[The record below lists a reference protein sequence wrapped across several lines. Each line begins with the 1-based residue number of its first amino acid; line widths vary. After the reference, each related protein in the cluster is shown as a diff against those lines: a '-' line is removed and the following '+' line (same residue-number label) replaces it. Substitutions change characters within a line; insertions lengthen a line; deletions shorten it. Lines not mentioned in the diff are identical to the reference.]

1 MANRIE
7 IPDGFPSRLTDDE
20 LSEFVDRW
28 VSLYTQMY
36 GDPSAHLP
44 ELKLGFMRMA
54 LEEQT
59 RRALEHFSESSKRL
73 TGALIVLTIVI
84 AIFTVALFFR
94 G

>member
-1 MANRIE
+1 
-7 IPDGFPSRLTDDE
+7 
-20 LSEFVDRW
+20 
-28 VSLYTQMY
+28 
-36 GDPSAHLP
+36 LP

-59 RRALEHFSESSKRL
+59 PRALNQFSESSKRL
-73 TGALIVLTIVI
+73 TVALIVLTIVI